1 MLSPFFLKSL
11 LSGENRS
18 ELSCIELIL
27 QTFMSKKP
35 LKVLKIKF
43 FKFILVITQK
53 WINMSKKTQLI
64 YVQENQIY
72 KFKH

>member
-1 MLSPFFLKSL
+1 
-11 LSGENRS
+11 
-18 ELSCIELIL
+18 
-27 QTFMSKKP
+27 MSKKP